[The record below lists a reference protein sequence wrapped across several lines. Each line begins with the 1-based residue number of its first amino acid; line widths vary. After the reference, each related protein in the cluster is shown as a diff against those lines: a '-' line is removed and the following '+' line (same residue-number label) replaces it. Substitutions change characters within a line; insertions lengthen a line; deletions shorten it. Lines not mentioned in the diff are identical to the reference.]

1 MKIELEVNYMDQE
14 SVSQLDS
21 VLEEME
27 NIKIE
32 KFEQHGFDGFD
43 IVYYFLETGT
53 AVVLIAN
60 ICKVII
66 AFINRN
72 NVKSFKINDIEC
84 VGYSEKEVEKL
95 IEKVKESIKN

>member
-43 IVYYFLETGT
+43 IV
-53 AVVLIAN
+53 
-60 ICKVII
+60 
-66 AFINRN
+66 
-72 NVKSFKINDIEC
+72 
-84 VGYSEKEVEKL
+84 
-95 IEKVKESIKN
+95 